1 MVILRLQ
8 RIGRKKA
15 PHFRLIAQDKKK
27 DQWDKSIEILGW
39 KNPRSKEQSLK
50 KDRIEYW
57 LSVGAQC
64 TDTVH
69 NWLINEG
76 IIKEDKKRKSIKISK
91 KRAEKIA
98 DKKKATEEK
107 VETDTVAKETASEE
121 TKVEEPKS
129 ETPTDE
135 KSVEETK
142 EETKTEEKVEE
153 NKEESKEDSKPED
166 KKE

>member
-8 RIGRKKA
+8 RIGRKKS

-39 KNPRSKEQSLK
+39 KNPRSKEKSLK

-91 KRAEKIA
+91 KRKEKIA
-98 DKKKATEEK
+98 DKKKVAEEK
-107 VETDTVAKETASEE
+107 AVADTAAKETAPVADNTPVETTEE
-121 TKVEEPKS
+121 VAPEVVPVVEEQS
-129 ETPTDE
+129 VETP
-135 KSVEETK
+135 V
-142 EETKTEEKVEE
+142 
-153 NKEESKEDSKPED
+153 ED